1 MVPRIRSG
9 WNRVTRPSNRCKRR
23 TCPPA
28 WRDGTDRTNN
38 SRAMTGKAEDS
49 PRASK
54 TTLPS
59 RNWLFLR
66 VSKNSSALSS

>member
-1 MVPRIRSG
+1 MVLRIRSG
-9 WNRVTRPSNRCKRR
+9 WNRVTRPSNRWKRR

-28 WRDGTDRTNN
+28 WRDGTDRTNH
-38 SRAMTGKAEDS
+38 SRAATGQADDS
-49 PRASK
+49 PRANT

-59 RNWLFLR
+59 RNWSFLR